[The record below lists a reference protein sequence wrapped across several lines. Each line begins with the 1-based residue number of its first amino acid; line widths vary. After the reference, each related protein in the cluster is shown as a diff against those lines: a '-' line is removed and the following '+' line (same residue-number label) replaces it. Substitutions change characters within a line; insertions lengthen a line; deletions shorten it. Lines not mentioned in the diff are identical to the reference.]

1 MIRIGEWNDLVI
13 KRERDFGVYVGSA
26 DDDREVLLPRKQVP
40 NGAKIG
46 EHINVFV
53 YRDSDDRIIATVKV
67 PYITMGK
74 MAVLRCVG
82 TTKIGAFM
90 DWGLEKDILL
100 PFKEQSGPVREGREY
115 LVRMYTDKSDRLC
128 VSMKVYEYLS
138 CESPY
143 KQGDEISGIVIEYKS
158 EYGAFVAVDNKYAA
172 LVPGKEIHSAIYP
185 GDKIQGRVA
194 DVREDGK
201 LNLTLQKPA
210 KIQTRENAE
219 MIVNIIESYNG
230 VLPFNDKADTSV
242 IEKEFGISKRSFK
255 MAVGKLLRDG
265 LIRITENNIELLTE
279 EERKELAAKGTTKDD
294 IVKRKKTQ
302 KSFGQTYAGDISKTR
317 NKPEGSSRKE
327 FAGKTVPNRSGK
339 VKFTRSSGGRRN
351 NWHAMLAEQET
362 DSTDDI

>member
-185 GDKIQGRVA
+185 GVA

-294 IVKRKKTQ
+294 VVKRKKTQ

>member
-13 KRERDFGVYVGSA
+13 KREKDFGVYVGCT

-115 LVRMYTDKSDRLC
+115 LVRMYADKSDRLC

-172 LVPGKEIHSAIYP
+172 LIPGKEIHSAIYP

-230 VLPFNDKADTSV
+230 VLPFNDKADTAV
-242 IEKEFGISKRSFK
+242 IEKEFGISKRAFK

-265 LIRITENNIELLTE
+265 MIRITENNIELLTE
-279 EERKELAAKGTTKDD
+279 EERKALAAKGTTKDD
-294 IVKRKKTQ
+294 VVKRKKAQ
-302 KSFGQTYAGDISKTR
+302 KPVEQPYAGGRSKIR

-327 FAGKTVPNRSGK
+327 FSGKTAPNKSGK

-362 DSTDDI
+362 DSTDE